1 MKPTVVFHL
10 NPGRRPGALRVGP
23 GKIALLEAIEA
34 RGSISAAAKEL
45 GMSYRRAWLL
55 VDETNQCLHKPAVET
70 AAGGARG
77 GGARLTPAGTELV
90 RRYRAIESA
99 AAERVAKELGGLLRA
114 RLRPPS

>member
-1 MKPTVVFHL
+1 MRPTVVFHVNL
-10 NPGRRPGALRVGP
+10 GGRPGALRVGP

-34 RGSISAAAKEL
+34 CGSISAAAKQL

-55 VDETNQCLHKPAVET
+55 VDETNQCLHKPAVEA

-77 GGARLTPAGTELV
+77 GGARLTPAGADLV

-99 AAERVAKELGGLLRA
+99 TADRVSKDLGGLLRA